1 MADATTIADLRR
13 LINEPTDTEPW
24 TDTYLSGRI
33 DAWLLT
39 GGTVQ
44 GLAATIWRE
53 KASEYSELID
63 IQEGSSNRKLSQLM
77 TQALKMAE
85 GLDGGAAV
93 IATSG
98 PRRSRTR
105 PIERM

>member
-1 MADATTIADLRR
+1 MAEAATIADLRR
-13 LINEPTDTEPW
+13 LINEPDNAEPW
-24 TDTYLSGRI
+24 TDEYLSGRI
-33 DAWLLT
+33 DAFVLS
-39 GGTVQ
+39 GGTIQ

-93 IATSG
+93 AVTG
-98 PRRSRTR
+98 PKRSRTR